1 MPSTLSIRERRLLQ
15 STAKKEKKLKANIFV
30 DLYMPG

>member
-15 STAKKEKKLKANIFV
+15 STAKKEKKLKANIV
-30 DLYMPG
+30 GALYKPG

>member
-15 STAKKEKKLKANIFV
+15 STVKKEKKLKANIVV
-30 DLYMPG
+30 DLYKPG